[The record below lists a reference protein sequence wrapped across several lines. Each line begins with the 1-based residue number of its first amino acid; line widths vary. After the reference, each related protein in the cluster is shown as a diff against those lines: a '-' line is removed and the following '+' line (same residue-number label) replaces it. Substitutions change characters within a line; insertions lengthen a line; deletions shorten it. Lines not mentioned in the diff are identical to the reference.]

1 MNRTENF
8 SLLDFQLLAIE
19 QKDQHEVFVE
29 KHDFRNSQRQQARA
43 ALQPKDIGWSP
54 SEGTRERN

>member
-1 MNRTENF
+1 
-8 SLLDFQLLAIE
+8 LLAIE

-54 SEGTRERN
+54 SEGIRTRK